1 MLAWI
6 FGKVKHSEVH
16 RLEADLAAGYIELDK
31 ARVRWMLSINAN
43 HLPKDIQAK
52 GQRTFRS
59 IQMEGKEIEFSEGF
73 TDLHTKSYAEILKGN
88 GFGLAEARQSI
99 ELVHEIRNTEI
110 AKSKTSNNHPL
121 LTTL

>member
-1 MLAWI
+1 
-6 FGKVKHSEVH
+6 
-16 RLEADLAAGYIELDK
+16 
-31 ARVRWMLSINAN
+31 
-43 HLPKDIQAK
+43 
-52 GQRTFRS
+52 FRS